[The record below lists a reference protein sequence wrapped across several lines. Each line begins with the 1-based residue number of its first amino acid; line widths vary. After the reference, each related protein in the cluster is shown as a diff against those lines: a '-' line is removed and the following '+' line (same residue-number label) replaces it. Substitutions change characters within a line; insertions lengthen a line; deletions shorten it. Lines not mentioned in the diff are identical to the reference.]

1 MNHIIKYPVS
11 KDEIIDIIHDNIL
24 FTAFKRQLVD
34 VSNLIGGTNQE
45 KISKLYSIGFEHLLY
60 KMVTI
65 EEMNDGRENQICE
78 LLNGIFNRHLELCS
92 FSHILTIDQL
102 DIATNIYSEWQAALN
117 GFRNNAKSIQTQL

>member
-78 LLNGIFNRHLELCS
+78 LLKGIFNRHLELCS